1 MTMINP
7 RQIKWIFLLVGLI
20 IGSFGCA
27 LQRANQ
33 AFEEGRYE
41 DSLETYRS
49 IVQKDPSNVKAR
61 IGLQRSAQQAAEV
74 VLKEAQELER
84 RGGSD
89 LAIQSLVAKA
99 LTFNFDN
106 QIAQD
111 WMLRLQ
117 QKIEKSKIQSVSEVA
132 DDIKARVEQES
143 VLLLNPNSLEGID
156 ISFTRRTSLKEI
168 LGTLGKASGINVIL
182 HTSFQD
188 NSISIDL
195 KGLSFYKALDTLML
209 QNEMFYKVVDKN
221 TIMVFKATPQNRE
234 QFENQIIKTY
244 FLSNAEPNEVRA
256 TLITLIPQLKVFTDK
271 RMNAIIVKAKPLEL
285 GITDRVI
292 GQLDK
297 ALPEVM
303 VYLELMEVTESSLQ
317 KVGLLPVLGAGDD
330 SGTFRIGATTVNQNS
345 GLNSASSTLSI
356 SSANI
361 RTLFPNLA
369 LDFLKSNGD
378 ARLVASPNV
387 RTVSGGKGEVNI
399 GDKISTTQSALTSGL
414 LGANQS
420 GTQTSLNT
428 TGLGGLGQV
437 SFSYEDVG
445 VKIGVE
451 PRVHYNGEIT
461 LKIEASVTTLKA
473 GSTPGRPDL
482 GRREIKTTARLKDGE
497 TAIFGGLLKD
507 EEQKQFQGI
516 WGVSEMPLIGRLI
529 GNTRNQKAKTD
540 VILTIRAVQ
549 VRKPVLTDGDFK
561 GFNPEDL
568 GESKAGIAKDNKEQ
582 NKEIPKI
589 PENQSS
595 SDAIAK
601 DNKKSTFTELSPSSL
616 ATSNQETLT
625 VAPRADLTTGKVI
638 TIPIKTKALNSDL
651 IIFMSPPVAQ
661 AVKGETLSIDLNI
674 SGGSGITSGQ
684 LDLLIPPGLKVA
696 GVKQGDFLLN
706 DSGALDYT
714 AEEGSGI
721 FRINFKRSGQGEDSG
736 NLLSLSLTAIQS
748 GSAAVTIQKAG
759 VLIGPNPIS
768 ARWVNSLLN
777 IQ

>member
-1 MTMINP
+1 MTISKHTKSFF
-7 RQIKWIFLLVGLI
+7 ILI
-20 IGSFGCA
+20 IFTLGQLGCA
-27 LQRANQ
+27 LQKANQ

-41 DSLETYRS
+41 DSIQGYRT
-49 IVQKDPSNVKAR
+49 IVQNDPSNVKAR
-61 IGLQRSAQQAAEV
+61 IGLQRSAQQAAEQ
-74 VLKEAQELER
+74 VLREAQELER
-84 RGGSD
+84 KGASD
-89 LAIQSLVAKA
+89 IAIQNLVAKA

-111 WMLRLQ
+111 WLLRLQ
-117 QKIEKSKIQSVSEVA
+117 QKIERSKTQSTPEDV
-132 DDIKARVEQES
+132 DDIKARVEQENT
-143 VLLLNPNSLEGID
+143 LLLNPNSLEGID

-168 LGTLGKASGINVIL
+168 LGTLGKAAGINVIL

-195 KGLSFYKALDTLML
+195 KGLSFYRALDTLML
-209 QNEMFYKVVDKN
+209 QNEMFYKVVDGN

-256 TLITLIPQLKVFTDK
+256 TLVTLIPQLRVFTDK
-271 RMNAIIVKAKPLEL
+271 RMNAIIIKAKPLEL

-330 SGTFRIGATTVNQNS
+330 SGTFRIGATTVNQSS

-399 GDKISTTQSALTSGL
+399 GDKISTTQSALTGGL
-414 LGANQS
+414 LGANQT
-420 GTQTSLNT
+420 GTQGSSNAA
-428 TGLGGLGQV
+428 GFGGLGQV

-445 VKIGVE
+445 VKIAVE

-516 WGVSEMPLIGRLI
+516 WGISEMPLIGRLI

-549 VRKPVLTDGDFK
+549 VRKPVLTETDFK
-561 GFNPEDL
+561 GFNPENVEGD
-568 GESKAGIAKDNKEQ
+568 SKPSTPKEIKNNQ
-582 NKEIPKI
+582 KEIPATPIESNPVSPAIEKKVNAQEMPISI
-589 PENQSS
+589 PPES
-595 SDAIAK
+595 IK
-601 DNKKSTFTELSPSSL
+601 
-616 ATSNQETLT
+616 ETLRI
-625 VAPRADLTTGKVI
+625 VPKADLATGKVI
-638 TIPIKTKALNSDL
+638 AVPVKTKPTDSDL
-651 IIFMSPPVAQ
+651 IIFMSPPVSQ
-661 AVKGETLSIDLNI
+661 AIKGDNLTVEFNI
-674 SGGSGITSGQ
+674 SGGAGITSGQ
-684 LDLLIPPGLKVA
+684 LDLSIPPGLKILS
-696 GVKQGDFLLN
+696 VKQGDFLLN
-706 DSGALDYT
+706 DSGTLDYT
-714 AEEGSGI
+714 DDSSGI
-721 FRINFKRSGQGEDSG
+721 CRISFKRNGQGEDSG
-736 NLLSLSLTAIQS
+736 NLLSLALTAVQS
-748 GSAAVTIQKAG
+748 GNAPIVIQRAG
-759 VLIGPNPIS
+759 IFIGANPIS
-768 ARWVNSLLN
+768 ARWVNSLFN

>member
-1 MTMINP
+1 MRTP
-7 RQIKWIFLLVGLI
+7 KQIKSLLVLVI
-20 IGSFGCA
+20 LTLGSFGCA
-27 LQRANQ
+27 LQKANQ

-41 DSLETYRS
+41 DSLQGYRA
-49 IVQKDPSNVKAR
+49 IVQNDPSNVKAR
-61 IGLQRSAQQAAEV
+61 IGLQRSAQQAAEQ
-74 VLKEAQELER
+74 VLREAQELER

-89 LAIQSLVAKA
+89 VAIQNLVAKA

-111 WMLRLQ
+111 WLLRLQ
-117 QKIEKSKIQSVSEVA
+117 QKIEKAKIQSAPEDM
-132 DDIKARVEQES
+132 DDIKARVEQENT
-143 VLLLNPNSLEGID
+143 LLLNPNSIDGID

-168 LGTLGKASGINVIL
+168 LGTLGKAAGINVIL

-244 FLSNAEPNEVRA
+244 FLSNADPNEVRA
-256 TLITLIPQLKVFTDK
+256 TLVTLIPQLRVFTDK

-330 SGTFRIGATTVNQNS
+330 SGTFRIGATTVNQSS
-345 GLNSASSTLSI
+345 GLNSATNTLSI

-420 GTQTSLNT
+420 GAQSSSNT

-445 VKIGVE
+445 VKISVE

-473 GSTPGRPDL
+473 GSAPGRPDL

-549 VRKPVLTDGDFK
+549 VRKPVLTESDFK
-561 GFNPEDL
+561 GFNPEDM
-568 GESKAGIAKDNKEQ
+568 GEGS
-582 NKEIPKI
+582 
-589 PENQSS
+589 
-595 SDAIAK
+595 
-601 DNKKSTFTELSPSSL
+601 KSTMPKEAKNNPTETPTNIDSSPSVAIEKKPISQEML
-616 ATSNQETLT
+616 ISIPPESIKETLS
-625 VAPRADLTTGKVI
+625 VAPRADLATGKVI
-638 TIPIKTKALNSDL
+638 AVPVKTKPADSDL
-651 IIFMSPPVAQ
+651 IIFMSPPVSQ
-661 AVKGETLSIDLNI
+661 AMKGDSLTIDLNI
-674 SGGSGITSGQ
+674 SGGVGITSGQ
-684 LDLLIPPGLKVA
+684 LDLLIPPGLKVIS
-696 GVKQGDFLLN
+696 VKQGDFLLN

-714 AEEGSGI
+714 EDGAGI
-721 FRINFKRSGQGEDSG
+721 CRISFKRNGQGEDSG
-736 NLLSLSLTAIQS
+736 NLLSLSLTAVQS
-748 GSAAVTIQKAG
+748 GNAPVIIQKAG
-759 VLIGPNPIS
+759 IFIGANPIS
-768 ARWVNSLLN
+768 ARWVNSLFN

>member
-1 MTMINP
+1 MANLKNIK
-7 RQIKWIFLLVGLI
+7 RQVVLIVLLLGTL
-20 IGSFGCA
+20 GCA

-41 DSLETYRS
+41 DSIRDYRQIIQS
-49 IVQKDPSNVKAR
+49 DPTNVKAR
-61 IGLQRSAQQAAEV
+61 IGLQRSAQQAAEQI
-74 VLKEAQELER
+74 LREAQDLER
-84 RGGSD
+84 KGASD
-89 LAIQSLVAKA
+89 TAIQNLVAKA

-111 WMLRLQ
+111 WLLRLQ
-117 QKIEKSKIQSVSEVA
+117 QKIETSQSKSAPEDV
-132 DDIKARVEQES
+132 DDIKARVDQES
-143 VLLLNPNSLEGID
+143 TLLLNPNSLEGID
-156 ISFTRRTSLKEI
+156 ISFTRKTSLKEI
-168 LGTLGKASGINVIL
+168 LATLGKTAGINVIL
-182 HTSFQD
+182 HTSFQE

-209 QNEMFYKVVDKN
+209 QNEMFYKVVDKS
-221 TIMVFKATPQNRE
+221 TIMIFKATPQNRE

-244 FLSNAEPNEVRA
+244 FLSNADPNEVRA
-256 TLITLIPQLKVFTDK
+256 TLVTLIPQLRVFTDK
-271 RMNAIIVKAKPLEL
+271 RMNAIIIKGKPLEL

-330 SGTFRIGATTVNQNS
+330 SGTFRIGATTVNQSS
-345 GLNSASSTLSI
+345 GLNSASSSLSI

-414 LGANQS
+414 LGANQGGVQNS
-420 GTQTSLNT
+420 SNTS
-428 TGLGGLGQV
+428 GLGGLGQV

-445 VKIGVE
+445 VKINVE

-507 EEQKQFQGI
+507 EEQKQFQGV
-516 WGVSEMPLIGRLI
+516 WGISEMPLIGRLI

-549 VRKPVLTDGDFK
+549 VRKPVLTESDFK
-561 GFNPEDL
+561 GFNPEEIVGDPKSSNIK
-568 GESKAGIAKDNKEQ
+568 EAKAIS
-582 NKEIPKI
+582 P
-589 PENQSS
+589 PLS
-595 SDAIAK
+595 SDARQMEKNPPPEPMTVSIPPESIK
-601 DNKKSTFTELSPSSL
+601 
-616 ATSNQETLT
+616 ETLN
-625 VAPRADLTTGKVI
+625 VGPRANLTTGKVI
-638 TIPIKTKALNSDL
+638 ATPIKTKAADSDL
-651 IIFMSPPVAQ
+651 IIFMSPPVSQ
-661 AVKGETLSIDLNI
+661 AIKGDSLTIDLNI
-674 SGGSGITSGQ
+674 SGGLGLTSGQ
-684 LDLLIPPGLKVA
+684 IDILIPPGLKVI
-696 GVKQGDFLLN
+696 GIKQGDFLLN
-706 DSGALDYT
+706 DSGVLDHVEGT
-714 AEEGSGI
+714 AGI
-721 FRINFKRSGQGEDSG
+721 HRVSFKRNGQGEDSG
-736 NLLSLSLTAIQS
+736 NLLSINLIATEPGNAPII
-748 GSAAVTIQKAG
+748 IQKAAIF
-759 VLIGPNPIS
+759 IGSNPIS
-768 ARWVNSLLN
+768 TRWVNSLFN